1 LASARKALP
10 VAGPHQKRPSRTSFG
25 VSVSPIA
32 VFCVAGF
39 YTYLA
44 QDWLAGVGIVL
55 LWAIWKVLFEDGKP
69 PVMAMALSFQ
79 WMQVTLGIYYF
90 GLTGRQVE
98 AMYASDYRPMVLI
111 GLGCVAALLLGLA
124 AGLRL
129 ADAKLK
135 RKARGPN
142 FAFSWHGLFI
152 GYVASI
158 FLNALL
164 VEAAWHVPL
173 FTQGILAVGYLRL
186 GLLYLIFRRLTQP
199 NMRWSWFLGILLMEL
214 VLGFT
219 GFFAGFREP
228 LVLATLALIEC
239 FDRRLPSH
247 WMRLAALA
255 SAMVVLGVVW
265 IGIRSTYRNE
275 FAREDFA
282 GSRSERLETV
292 GALSSQWLESD
303 LASIVDDADRLVA
316 RLWTIYYPAI
326 AVSRVPDVLPHEGGA
341 IMWSALKHI
350 VTPRVLFPDKDVLPS
365 DSELVRKYTG
375 IQVAGAEQ
383 NTSIAFGY
391 AAEAYVDFGLPWM
404 FLPSLLYGFFMG
416 ILYRLVY
423 HIMYYR
429 ELAVALVSVVFWL
442 SLYLF
447 ERSWIKTF
455 GLTLTL
461 VIYLGAVV
469 WLLDRHFRVKAA
481 RRSAALG
488 VRSLSRGGSTR
499 YLQGGG
505 VGGGASPSRF

>member
-1 LASARKALP
+1 
-10 VAGPHQKRPSRTSFG
+10 
-25 VSVSPIA
+25 
-32 VFCVAGF
+32 
-39 YTYLA
+39 
-44 QDWLAGVGIVL
+44 
-55 LWAIWKVLFEDGKP
+55 
-69 PVMAMALSFQ
+69 
-79 WMQVTLGIYYF
+79 
-90 GLTGRQVE
+90 
-98 AMYASDYRPMVLI
+98 
-111 GLGCVAALLLGLA
+111 
-124 AGLRL
+124 
-129 ADAKLK
+129 
-135 RKARGPN
+135 
-142 FAFSWHGLFI
+142 
-152 GYVASI
+152 
-158 FLNALL
+158 
-164 VEAAWHVPL
+164 
-173 FTQGILAVGYLRL
+173 
-186 GLLYLIFRRLTQP
+186 
-199 NMRWSWFLGILLMEL
+199 
-214 VLGFT
+214 
-219 GFFAGFREP
+219 
-228 LVLATLALIEC
+228 
-239 FDRRLPSH
+239 
-247 WMRLAALA
+247 MRLAALA

>member
-1 LASARKALP
+1 VARP
-10 VAGPHQKRPSRTSFG
+10 YRQRPSKAGFG
-25 VSVSPIA
+25 VSLSPIA
-32 VFCVAGF
+32 AFCVAGF
-39 YTYLA
+39 STYLA
-44 QDWLAGVGIVL
+44 QDWLAGAGIVL
-55 LWAIWKVLFEDGKP
+55 LWAIWKVLFEDGTP
-69 PVMAMALSFQ
+69 PVLAMALSFQ

-98 AMYASDYRPMVLI
+98 AMYASDYRRMVLI
-111 GLGCVAALLLGLA
+111 GLGCVAVLLLGLA

-129 ADAKLK
+129 AEAKLE
-135 RKARGPN
+135 RKPSGPS
-142 FAFSWHGLFI
+142 FALSWRGLFI

-158 FLNALL
+158 FLNAFL
-164 VEAAWHVPL
+164 VEMAWHVPL
-173 FTQGILAVGYLRL
+173 LTQGILAVGYLRL

-199 NMRWSWFLGILLMEL
+199 KMRWTWFLGILLMEL

-219 GFFAGFREP
+219 GFFASFREP
-228 LVLATLALIEC
+228 LVLAALALIEC
-239 FDRRLPSH
+239 FNRRLPSH
-247 WMRLAALA
+247 WVRLAAIG

-265 IGIRSTYRNE
+265 MGIRSTYRKE

-282 GSRSERLETV
+282 SSRSARLGTV
-292 GALSSQWLESD
+292 GSLSSQWLGSD
-303 LASIVDDADRLVA
+303 VASMVEDTDRLVE

-341 IMWSALKHI
+341 IMLSALKHI
-350 VTPRVLFPDKDVLPS
+350 VTPRLLFPDKEPLPS

-375 IQVAGAEQ
+375 IPVAGADE

-391 AAEAYVDFGLPWM
+391 AAEAYVDFGLPLM
-404 FLPSLLYGFFMG
+404 FLPSLLFGVFMG
-416 ILYRLVY
+416 ILYRLAY
-423 HIMYYR
+423 HLMYHR

-461 VIYLGAVV
+461 IIYLGGVV
-469 WLLDRHFRVKAA
+469 WLLDRHFRAKAA

-488 VRSLSRGGSTR
+488 ARSLSRGGSTR
-499 YLQGGG
+499 SLQGGG